1 MSQLSPAREI
11 VEKLGGVRATA
22 RILSMSPS
30 AVSRWMMSRDK
41 RGTNGHIPRRH
52 WPAIL
57 KHSRAERLAIRLS
70 DLADI

>member
-11 VEKLGGVRATA
+11 VEKLGGVNATA

-30 AVSRWMMSRDK
+30 AVSRWMMPRKK

>member
-30 AVSRWMMSRDK
+30 AVSRWMMPREK

>member
-1 MSQLSPAREI
+1 
-11 VEKLGGVRATA
+11 
-22 RILSMSPS
+22 
-30 AVSRWMMSRDK
+30 VSRWMMSRDK

-57 KHSRAERLAIRLS
+57 KHSRTERLAIRLS

>member
-30 AVSRWMMSRDK
+30 AVSRWMMTRAK

-57 KHSRAERLAIRLS
+57 KHSRTERLAIRLS